1 MWMLFVFIFI
11 VLYIMISVLL
21 EFRRY
26 NKRKEN
32 SRLIDIVIKRRVRY
46 DIDDGII
53 RENFKII
60 D

>member
-1 MWMLFVFIFI
+1 
-11 VLYIMISVLL
+11 MISVLL

-46 DIDDGII
+46 DIDGGII

>member
-1 MWMLFVFIFI
+1 MLFVFIFI
-11 VLYIMISVLL
+11 VLYITISVLL

-46 DIDDGII
+46 DIDGGII